1 MKILVVDDN
10 RENVELMAD
19 ILATTYDSILTAQ
32 DGPTALRLA
41 AEHHPDLIL
50 LDVNMPVVSGFEVC
64 EQLKSNPQ
72 TQNISIIMVT
82 ALGDV
87 ESRVKGLS
95 LGADDYLV
103 KPYSAKEL
111 LARVQRRLTTK
122 KHEDELRLQSEHTRS
137 TFERFVAP
145 QIVQRLLTDPNS
157 VVLGGQLQQVAVLF
171 ADLEGFTSLSERE
184 HPETLLQVLNA
195 YHALIGKIILLYGGT
210 IDKFIG
216 DGVMALYN
224 TPHPQPDYI
233 ARAVKTALHIQDEL
247 YGFHE
252 RLERQHRLLVNFG
265 ISEGQAVVG
274 NVGMLNHMNFTAV
287 GDTVNVAS
295 RLQDLATHG
304 QILVTESVY
313 INTQDFVIGKRRG
326 LLTVKGR
333 REPISVVQ
341 ISNTPIEED

>member
-19 ILATTYDSILTAQ
+19 ILSTTYDTVLTAL

-41 AEHHPDLIL
+41 AEQHPDLIL
-50 LDVNMPVVSGFEVC
+50 LDVNMPIMTGFDVC
-64 EQLKSNPQ
+64 EQIKTNPE

-82 ALGDV
+82 ALSDV

-95 LGADDYLV
+95 LGADDYLA

-111 LARVQRRLTTK
+111 LARVKRRLASK
-122 KHEDELRLQSEHTRS
+122 QHEDELRREWQYTRS

-145 QIVQRLLTDPNS
+145 QVVQRLLTNPES
-157 VVLGGQLQQVAVLF
+157 VALGGQLQSVAVLF

-195 YHALIGKIILLYGGT
+195 YHSLFGKVISLYGGT

-224 TPHPQPDYI
+224 APYPQPDYI

-247 YGFHE
+247 HWFHQ
-252 RLERQHRLLVNFG
+252 RLEPEHRLRVNIG

-287 GDTVNVAS
+287 GDTVNVAA

-313 INTQDFVIGKRRG
+313 FGAQDFIIGKMRG
-326 LLTVKGR
+326 SLTVKGR
-333 REPISVVQ
+333 REPINVVQ
-341 ISNTPIEED
+341 ISNTPIED